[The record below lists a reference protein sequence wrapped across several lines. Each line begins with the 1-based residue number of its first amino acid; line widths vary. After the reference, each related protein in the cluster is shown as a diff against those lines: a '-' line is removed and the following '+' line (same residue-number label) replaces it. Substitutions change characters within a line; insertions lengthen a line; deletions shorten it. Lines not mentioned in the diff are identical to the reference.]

1 MVKLRLI
8 SDVHYTD
15 GINASKY
22 KTKTHSPF
30 GHYFAKEL
38 AKEKDC
44 ITLIAGDIAEGS
56 VRQKNFFETYFPNQ
70 TVIFTEGN
78 HLVYDLQDSILPKI
92 KKNLKKSFPIFSGN
106 YHYLENDWMFIPG
119 TNQEVAVIGSTFY
132 TDYEY
137 CNFTVDEYNESQS
150 AWDTWSI
157 LYGLPTQ
164 PTAPINHLTKT
175 LIRKENMFRA
185 GMYLND
191 FRWGR
196 TSENESLKPSDYLSY
211 HKKAKKEIKRCYDQI
226 LEYGPNIKIILMTHH
241 CLSPKC
247 IDDKYVKS
255 KINASYVS
263 DLEDWIDTMPNI
275 RLVLSGHVHCRKDL
289 TIGKNNTRYIIN
301 ACGYIPRNEPF
312 KAPKFNPNL
321 IIDTNDL

>member
-78 HLVYDLQDSILPKI
+78 HLVYDLQESILPKI

-137 CNFTVDEYNESQS
+137 CNFTVDEYNESQRTRGQFYM
-150 AWDTWSI
+150 DCQHN
-157 LYGLPTQ
+157 LLHQ
-164 PTAPINHLTKT
+164 
-175 LIRKENMFRA
+175 LI
-185 GMYLND
+185 
-191 FRWGR
+191 
-196 TSENESLKPSDYLSY
+196 T
-211 HKKAKKEIKRCYDQI
+211 
-226 LEYGPNIKIILMTHH
+226 
-241 CLSPKC
+241 
-247 IDDKYVKS
+247 
-255 KINASYVS
+255 
-263 DLEDWIDTMPNI
+263 
-275 RLVLSGHVHCRKDL
+275 
-289 TIGKNNTRYIIN
+289 
-301 ACGYIPRNEPF
+301 
-312 KAPKFNPNL
+312 
-321 IIDTNDL
+321 